1 MSATPHSGIYEAK
14 KETKMETKLKKH
26 KTWLGELS
34 SIELRD
40 KLQGMNFDELFE
52 GYRKVVD
59 EIKDKLETDEVT
71 NSEILSA
78 QMLID
83 ELAYRTTTKHKNMN
97 NTKEQDALN
106 RICILAAKAFS
117 NTSLNEL
124 SVLNSTFRAIM
135 ETAVIG
141 GATIDNP
148 YDFRMECGKE
158 LFDWRDAKLKERG

>member
-1 MSATPHSGIYEAK
+1 
-14 KETKMETKLKKH
+14 METKLKKH

-40 KLQGMNFDELFE
+40 KLQEMNFDELFIE
-52 GYRKVVD
+52 YRKVIDELRDKLASD
-59 EIKDKLETDEVT
+59 EIT
-71 NSEILSA
+71 NSEVNSA

-83 ELAYRTTTKHKNMN
+83 ELAYKTATEHKNMN
-97 NTKEQDALN
+97 NTNEQDALN

-117 NTSLNEL
+117 DVSPNEL
-124 SVLNSTFRAIM
+124 SALHSTFRAIM

-148 YDFRMECGKE
+148 YDFRMGCGKD
-158 LFDWRDAKLKERG
+158 LFDWRDTKLKERG